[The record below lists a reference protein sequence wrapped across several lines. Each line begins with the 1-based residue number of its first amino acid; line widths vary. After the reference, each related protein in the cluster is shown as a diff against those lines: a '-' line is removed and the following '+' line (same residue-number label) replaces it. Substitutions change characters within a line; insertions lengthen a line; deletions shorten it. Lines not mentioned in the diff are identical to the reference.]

1 MSQIDIGVPDQ
12 NGRLE
17 ILRIHTK
24 NMKLHEEEDGEQVD
38 LLEVAKET
46 HGFVGADIAALCTEA
61 AMITIRQKMH
71 LIDLEEDGIDAEI
84 LASISVTKSH
94 FKEALARHTRVC
106 SARHSQ
112 PIPSAHQPAD
122 APSDAADVAT
132 LIEMLGLAQVVP
144 ASKRH
149 EFARKLLQQGVSG
162 PSNLSSALSSDP
174 PDFDLVKDVGMTPL
188 QKRTLQSYL
197 TQLRSA

>member
-1 MSQIDIGVPDQ
+1 MGVPDE

-17 ILRIHTK
+17 ILRIHTQ
-24 NMKLHEEEDGEQVD
+24 NMRLHQEDGAEAVD
-38 LLEVAKET
+38 LLEIAKEAQ
-46 HGFVGADIAALCTEA
+46 GFVGADIAALCTEA
-61 AMITIRQKMH
+61 AMVSIRQKVPSSF
-71 LIDLEEDGIDAEI
+71 DPADDVIDAEI

-197 TQLRSA
+197 TQLSSA